1 MLSLKLLKISL
12 KEIFSLRLI
21 KLMIIPFLI
30 YYFADNF
37 GENAFIKELDFSGES
52 FGSFFNNQNLAL
64 IVKFYLL
71 HNFVEYGFIGAMVS
85 GLKAIKESSKVNPIV
100 FFDPRKV
107 FRLFK
112 VAFLNGL
119 MISLGLLCLV
129 IPGIMVDKRNQ
140 YCVLLAAEDKSLKPF
155 EAIQKSKKISL
166 NKGWYVYIS
175 ILLLVMSDQLF
186 SEIIMKPLFSTNF
199 LFYPIHLLS
208 KWILFACPIT
218 LLFISKEKFQSKDN

>member
-1 MLSLKLLKISL
+1 M
-12 KEIFSLRLI
+12 
-21 KLMIIPFLI
+21 
-30 YYFADNF
+30 
-37 GENAFIKELDFSGES
+37 
-52 FGSFFNNQNLAL
+52 
-64 IVKFYLL
+64 
-71 HNFVEYGFIGAMVS
+71 EYCFIGAMVS

-129 IPGIMVDKRNQ
+129 IPGIMVNKRNQ

-175 ILLLVMSDQLF
+175 ILLLVMSINYFQ
-186 SEIIMKPLFSTNF
+186 K
-199 LFYPIHLLS
+199 LL
-208 KWILFACPIT
+208 
-218 LLFISKEKFQSKDN
+218 

>member
-1 MLSLKLLKISL
+1 
-12 KEIFSLRLI
+12 
-21 KLMIIPFLI
+21 
-30 YYFADNF
+30 
-37 GENAFIKELDFSGES
+37 
-52 FGSFFNNQNLAL
+52 
-64 IVKFYLL
+64 
-71 HNFVEYGFIGAMVS
+71 
-85 GLKAIKESSKVNPIV
+85 
-100 FFDPRKV
+100 
-107 FRLFK
+107 
-112 VAFLNGL
+112 

-129 IPGIMVDKRNQ
+129 IPGIMVNKRNQ

-199 LFYPIHLLS
+199 LIYPIHLLS

-218 LLFISKEKFQSKDN
+218 LLFISKEKFQSKT